1 MEFADIFLWVAVFC
15 LNIVPVAAFDTGD
28 GLALLLGLVLGQY
41 VHNMYKFNL
50 YIPNKVIS
58 WWGLQQTQCSNLHSH

>member
-41 VHNMYKFNL
+41 VHNM
-50 YIPNKVIS
+50 
-58 WWGLQQTQCSNLHSH
+58 